1 MYERLIENYIHSLK
15 EEDIKTYAIKEGVAI
30 TDHEV
35 HIIYEFIMKNYK
47 SLLSDTG
54 METLKTIKP
63 YLSITLYDEITKK
76 YIATKNKFF

>member
-1 MYERLIENYIHSLK
+1 MYERLIENYIHSLR
-15 EEDIKTYAIKEGVAI
+15 EEDIKAYAIKEGVAI

-47 SLLSDTG
+47 ALLSDTG
-54 METLKTIKP
+54 MET
-63 YLSITLYDEITKK
+63 TKK